1 MASEPEPSEL
11 ERLAERIADETPVDW
26 RERRPD
32 ATTKRLQAIE
42 RIASAFRTSARDY
55 EAGHAQSTD
64 AAPGAAVA
72 APVLFRWKHLD
83 VVEHIGSG
91 TAGDVYRAIDTT
103 LQREVALKLREAPDA
118 STERTTR
125 FLQEARALARVRHEN
140 VLTVHGADVADDH
153 VGLWSELV
161 RGKTLEERLGEG
173 GRLGAREAALLGL
186 DLCRALAAIHE
197 AGLVHGDVKAS
208 NVMRAEGGRTILLD
222 FSSGR
227 EVGAAGDLG
236 PTGTPLA
243 LPPEVLEGHE
253 PDPGADLYSLGT
265 LLYRLVTGRYPIV
278 AATFAELRAKHA
290 KGERTPLRDLR
301 PDLPRGFVDVVE
313 RALGDPPWRFASAG
327 EMEAELAGTLA
338 ASAAP
343 ERVPSRTRTASRW
356 AVAVAFGLA
365 VVLVVVWRGARTA
378 LEAGFRVDATLF
390 RANEE
395 GDESLERGGEVR
407 VGDQL
412 FLEIE
417 GNAPMHVYV
426 LDEDASGNVY
436 VLFPVPGLAPTNPL
450 PAGTRHRLPGRLG
463 GVSQDWEVTSADGRE
478 TILVVSSKRPLEP
491 LERELASIPA
501 ASRGVQ
507 LAYAELD
514 PSAIEGLRGVAG
526 MKPSRSR
533 VDAESGRLASLAE
546 DYRRQAR
553 TAEDLWIREFGLAS
567 RPE

>member
-1 MASEPEPSEL
+1 
-11 ERLAERIADETPVDW
+11 
-26 RERRPD
+26 
-32 ATTKRLQAIE
+32 
-42 RIASAFRTSARDY
+42 
-55 EAGHAQSTD
+55 
-64 AAPGAAVA
+64 
-72 APVLFRWKHLD
+72 
-83 VVEHIGSG
+83 
-91 TAGDVYRAIDTT
+91 
-103 LQREVALKLREAPDA
+103 
-118 STERTTR
+118 
-125 FLQEARALARVRHEN
+125 
-140 VLTVHGADVADDH
+140 
-153 VGLWSELV
+153 
-161 RGKTLEERLGEG
+161 
-173 GRLGAREAALLGL
+173 
-186 DLCRALAAIHE
+186 
-197 AGLVHGDVKAS
+197 
-208 NVMRAEGGRTILLD
+208 
-222 FSSGR
+222 
-227 EVGAAGDLG
+227 
-236 PTGTPLA
+236 
-243 LPPEVLEGHE
+243 
-253 PDPGADLYSLGT
+253 
-265 LLYRLVTGRYPIV
+265 
-278 AATFAELRAKHA
+278 
-290 KGERTPLRDLR
+290 
-301 PDLPRGFVDVVE
+301 
-313 RALGDPPWRFASAG
+313 
-327 EMEAELAGTLA
+327 
-338 ASAAP
+338 
-343 ERVPSRTRTASRW
+343 
-356 AVAVAFGLA
+356 
-365 VVLVVVWRGARTA
+365 VLVVVWRGARTA

-491 LERELASIPA
+491 LARELASIPA